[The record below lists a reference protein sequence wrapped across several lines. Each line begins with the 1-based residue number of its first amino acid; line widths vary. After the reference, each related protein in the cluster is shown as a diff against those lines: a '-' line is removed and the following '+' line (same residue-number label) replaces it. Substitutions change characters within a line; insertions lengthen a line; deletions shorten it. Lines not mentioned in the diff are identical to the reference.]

1 MVLQTLR
8 RDRLGSADPQ
18 HGAGIIARME
28 RDSIEELI
36 SYDTDF
42 DRVPGISRLEP

>member
-1 MVLQTLR
+1 MKKERHENTV
-8 RDRLGSADPQ
+8 A
-18 HGAGIIARME
+18 HME

-42 DRVPGISRLEP
+42 DRVPGIVRLEP